1 MADVAAVE
9 ELVRSLDKATATLVR
24 PVLARLSR
32 RGGPGGPTTQVLQE
46 FLMWDLPREE
56 ALDVGAQHEVAW
68 ALGDL
73 YERAG
78 LPEQAA
84 VCRSALTHE
93 ALAVQRWVQSFGDVP
108 EDFWRPALAALR
120 EWRDVPLRAAL
131 SLSSA
136 QALLEVVGA
145 GLVLADDGQLPAET
159 VRALD
164 DRFRWTEEFPW
175 LRVTEE
181 ADLAPL
187 RMLRAHLTAQR
198 LLAEEGS
205 LLVRTPLG
213 DECVGDTG
221 SLWRAVVDPSPRWA
235 QEFERDALGVLAA
248 AVLRSADFTLGRVTE
263 EMTHVL
269 ASRWRAVSPAHLG
282 SVFDGASA
290 VAQGWYQLGVPLGWW
305 DTGRGPA
312 DRRPNA
318 FGQAAAVAVLRAVS
332 RGGEVPYAR

>member
-1 MADVAAVE
+1 MGDVAAVE
-9 ELVRSLDKATATLVR
+9 ELVGSLDEATAALVR
-24 PVLARLSR
+24 PVLARLGR
-32 RGGPGGPTTQVLQE
+32 RGGPDGPTSQVVQE
-46 FLMWDLPREE
+46 FLTRDLPRDE
-56 ALDVGAQHEVAW
+56 ALDAGEQHEVAW

-78 LPEQAA
+78 MPGQAA
-84 VCRSALTHE
+84 VCRSVLTHE
-93 ALAVQRWVQSFGDVP
+93 TLAVRRWMHSFGDVP

-120 EWRDVPLRAAL
+120 EWRDVPARAAL
-131 SLSSA
+131 SMSSA

-145 GLVLADDGQLPAET
+145 GLSMADDGQLPSDT

-175 LRVTEE
+175 MRVAEE
-181 ADLAPL
+181 ADVAPL
-187 RMLRAHLTAQR
+187 RMLRVHLTAQR

-213 DECVGDTG
+213 DECVSDTG
-221 SLWRAVVDPSPRWA
+221 SLWRAVVDPSPRWS

-248 AVLRSADFTLGRVTE
+248 AVLRATDFTLGRVTE

-332 RGGEVPYAR
+332 RASLDG